1 MAVRPI
7 PAKLAA
13 KISKCWPDGVIEEFD
28 TDESYFH
35 EKHWPLEQDLRKIQG
50 ASLLCQT
57 ESAERHSWDDD
68 DGDLPAPGCDGFQSY
83 HVFFVAPDDPG
94 FHFEDETESLADP
107 DDPGAEQWP
116 DGVVPGEG
124 WFGWAVGISLVAR
137 FAVFNP
143 CQYSQ
148 YEDGTRAIPDVES
161 FIYSDQTNERVE
173 TQLYY
178 RKVLGDQS
186 YQKLLDLR
194 ARIAAVLREHR
205 IEVLDEAVLDLP
217 LPGFKAD
224 QEIFR
229 EKPLCVRDA
238 FFFRGI

>member
-1 MAVRPI
+1 MF
-7 PAKLAA
+7 
-13 KISKCWPDGVIEEFD
+13 S
-28 TDESYFH
+28 
-35 EKHWPLEQDLRKIQG
+35 
-50 ASLLCQT
+50 
-57 ESAERHSWDDD
+57 SW
-68 DGDLPAPGCDGFQSY
+68 APEDS
-83 HVFFVAPDDPG
+83 D

-107 DDPGAEQWP
+107 DDPEAEQLP
-116 DGVVPGEG
+116 DGVIPGKG
-124 WFGWAVGISLVAR
+124 LFGWAVGISLVAR
-137 FAVFNP
+137 FAVFNL

-148 YEDGTRAIPDVES
+148 YEDGTRDIPDVES
-161 FIYSDQTNERVE
+161 FIYSDETNERVE
-173 TQLYY
+173 TQRYY
-178 RKVLGDQS
+178 RKILGDQS

-224 QEIFR
+224 QGIFR

>member
-1 MAVRPI
+1 MAARPI

-13 KISKCWPDGVIEEFD
+13 RISKCWPDGVIEEFD

-83 HVFFVAPDDPG
+83 HVFFVAPDDPE
-94 FHFEDETESLADP
+94 FHFEDETESLTDP
-107 DDPGAEQWP
+107 DDPGAEEWP
-116 DGVVPGEG
+116 DGVIPGEG
-124 WFGWAVGISLVAR
+124 WFGWAIGISLVAR

-143 CQYSQ
+143 CRYSQ
-148 YEDGTRAIPDVES
+148 YEDGTHDIPDVES

-173 TQLYY
+173 TPLYY
-178 RKVLGDQS
+178 RKVLGDQR

-194 ARIAAVLREHR
+194 ARIAAVLCEHR

-217 LPGFKAD
+217 LPGFEAD
-224 QEIFR
+224 EETFS
-229 EKPLCVRDA
+229 EEPLCVRDA
-238 FFFRGI
+238 FFFRGT